1 MTPDAVVEI
10 DMRMKCYLV
19 SVVFYPVAVDTS
31 VLVFA
36 VGIAVETVRDDAAI
50 AVVVA
55 AAAVAP
61 LEDDFDPYLSSDFVL
76 NC

>member
-10 DMRMKCYLV
+10 DMRMRCYLV
-19 SVVFYPVAVDTS
+19 PVEFYPAAVDTG

-36 VGIAVETVRDDAAI
+36 VGIAVETVRDDAVI
-50 AVVVA
+50 AVAVVA
-55 AAAVAP
+55 S
-61 LEDDFDPYLSSDFVL
+61 LEDEFDFDPYFASDFVL